1 MNKFLLDILVCPKS
15 GKSLEYNKSTNELIC
30 RSSMLAYPI
39 ENSIPIMLI
48 DKARK
53 LKKEEIV

>member
-15 GKSLEYNKSTNELIC
+15 GDNLEYNESTNELIC

-39 ENSIPIMLI
+39 ENNIPVMLI
-48 DKARK
+48 NKARK
-53 LKKEEIV
+53 LKKEEIR

>member
-1 MNKFLLDILVCPKS
+1 MNKFLLDVLVCPKS
-15 GKSLEYNKSTNELIC
+15 GENLEYNESTNELIC

-53 LKKEEIV
+53 LKKEEIE

>member
-15 GKSLEYNKSTNELIC
+15 GENLEYNKSTNELIC

-39 ENSIPIMLI
+39 KNNITIMLI

-53 LKKEEIV
+53 LKKEEIE

>member
-15 GKSLEYNKSTNELIC
+15 GEGLEYNKSTNELIC

-39 ENSIPIMLI
+39 ENNIPIMLI

-53 LKKEEIV
+53 LKKEEIE

>member
-15 GKSLEYNKSTNELIC
+15 GESLEYNKSTNELIC
-30 RSSMLAYPI
+30 RTSMLAYPI
-39 ENSIPIMLI
+39 ENNIPIMLI

-53 LKKEEIV
+53 LKKEEIQ

>member
-15 GKSLEYNKSTNELIC
+15 GESLEYNKSSNELIC

-53 LKKEEIV
+53 LKKEEIE